1 VGKLAGIPHLKAIRA
16 LEKLGFRIVRQ
27 SKHIVM
33 SNGERILTIPRA
45 NPIDAFT
52 MGAIVRDAG
61 FSIEEFRKLL

>member
-1 VGKLAGIPHLKAIRA
+1 LKAIRA
-16 LEKLGFRIVRQ
+16 LERLGFRIIRQ